1 MYIIQISSGRFF
13 GKLNGDPLGSKHETL
28 IGSWGFHGGFMGVS
42 WGFHG
47 GFRSLPG
54 YPKIGWSWKK
64 TNLNGF
70 RMDFVGPYDLGNR
83 QFSMKL
89 MFFRIFHDPKE
100 CHEM

>member
-1 MYIIQISSGRFF
+1 MYLYIIQISSGRFF

-28 IGSWGFHGGFMGVS
+28 IGSWGFHGGF
-42 WGFHG
+42 
-47 GFRSLPG
+47 RSLPG

-64 TNLNGF
+64 THLNGF

-83 QFSMKL
+83 EFSMKL
-89 MFFRIFHDPKE
+89 VFFRIFHDPKE